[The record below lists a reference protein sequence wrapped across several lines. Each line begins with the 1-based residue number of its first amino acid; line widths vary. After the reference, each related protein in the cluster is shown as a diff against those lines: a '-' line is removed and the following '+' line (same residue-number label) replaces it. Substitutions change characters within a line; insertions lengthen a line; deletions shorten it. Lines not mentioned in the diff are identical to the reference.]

1 MGDLVAEGEV
11 TGLLL
16 TDGAVSQ
23 IADTLGVVAHYFW
36 DVRLVNILNVLPFPL
51 RGSQKMWCSYGGI
64 SGSGDDGAR
73 QWQQRLWLSHVQLL
87 LHE

>member
-1 MGDLVAEGEV
+1 MAEGEV

-36 DVRLVNILNVLPFPL
+36 DVRLGNILNVLPFPL
-51 RGSQKMWCSYGGI
+51 RGSQK
-64 SGSGDDGAR
+64 
-73 QWQQRLWLSHVQLL
+73 Q
-87 LHE
+87 